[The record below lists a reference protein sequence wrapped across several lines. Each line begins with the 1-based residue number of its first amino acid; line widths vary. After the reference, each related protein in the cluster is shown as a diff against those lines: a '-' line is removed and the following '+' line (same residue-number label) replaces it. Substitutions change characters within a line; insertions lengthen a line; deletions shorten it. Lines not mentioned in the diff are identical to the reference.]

1 MIYIFTIFK
10 NMGIIPSTN
19 AQYFVFL
26 TGQKTVKTH
35 PSALPPYEVG
45 IKYPDTVGAVI
56 SRVGLRYSSSL
67 PELYSE

>member
-1 MIYIFTIFK
+1 
-10 NMGIIPSTN
+10 MGIIPSTN